1 MILHEATQRI
11 QDAMRAAFPLPDIFV
26 ARFYAMQHYHLGW
39 RDEYLQPAA
48 LDPGKLLR
56 PRLALLACSLVGGNA
71 EQALP
76 LAAGI
81 QLIHD
86 FSLIHDDIEDH
97 SETRRGRA
105 TVWRQW
111 GMEQGINVGDGMFVI
126 AHLSLHRLVDV
137 GVAAPTVLTVLR
149 RFDETILLICEG
161 QFLDLSFEGDPS
173 IRAEQYLAMIERKT
187 AVLIAAA
194 TELGGLVGGAPPPTS
209 DRLFEFGK
217 HLGIAF
223 QIQDDIL
230 GIWGEPLVTGKPYA
244 ADIHRR
250 KVSLPIVIALQH
262 ASDQDRQSLERFYGQ
277 ESLTDEDVARV
288 LAILDATDARR
299 RSEEHAV
306 NHHQTAMVAF
316 DHVQPSDSLEAS
328 MAAAQLRALVETLP
342 GRVT

>member
-11 QDAMRAAFPLPDIFV
+11 QDAMRAAFPLPDMLV

-39 RDEYLQPAA
+39 RDEYLQPASF
-48 LDPGKLLR
+48 DPGKLLR
-56 PRLALLACSLVGGNA
+56 PRLALLACSLVGGNV

-97 SETRRGRA
+97 SETRRGRT
-105 TVWRQW
+105 TVWQQW
-111 GMEQGINVGDGMFVI
+111 GIEQGINVGDGMFVI
-126 AHLSLHRLVDV
+126 AHLSLHRLVET

-161 QFLDLSFEGDPS
+161 QFLDLSFEGDLS
-173 IRAEQYLAMIERKT
+173 IREDQYLAMIERKT
-187 AVLIAAA
+187 AMLVASAL
-194 TELGGLVGGAPPPTS
+194 ELGGIVGGAPPTTT

-230 GIWGEPLVTGKPYA
+230 GIWGEPLVTGKPRA
-244 ADIHRR
+244 ADLHRR
-250 KVSLPIVIALQH
+250 KVSLPIVMALQH
-262 ASDQDRQSLERFYGQ
+262 ASEQDRQELEQLYRQ
-277 ESLTDEDVARV
+277 ESLDDEDVVRI

-299 RSEEHAV
+299 RSGEHAIR
-306 NHHQTAMVAF
+306 HHETAMAAF
-316 DHVQPSDSLEAS
+316 DQVQPAESLEAS
-328 MAAAQLRALVETLP
+328 MAAAQLRALVEALP
-342 GRVT
+342 DRAT